1 MTQALHHALRARL
14 SRWAARCATL
24 CSLALGC
31 IALAGTPAHAA
42 STASPAPLEVVYPNL
57 NGNGSANLGYRVL
70 QLALD
75 KSGRAYQLNVDPRPA
90 NDERARLLLQSGDIS
105 IADFGSG
112 ADFEKRFAAIYFPI
126 DQGLLGYRLFI
137 IHRDDATRFAQVQSL
152 QELQRFAAGQGLGWS
167 NNQIMSAAGLEV
179 VTGPTLESLF
189 PMLEA
194 RRFDFLPLGLNEV
207 YGFQDQYRKL
217 APSSL
222 VETHLVLIYPF
233 ARLFY
238 VKQGNAALQQAVEE
252 GLRKAFDDGSF
263 QHLLNNDPAIRA
275 AVLQANLRGRVQIRI
290 GNPTLTEAFRGIPS
304 RYFFDLRSFK

>member
-1 MTQALHHALRARL
+1 MKIQTLSRALRA
-14 SRWAARCATL
+14 W
-24 CSLALGC
+24 ALGC
-31 IALAGTPAHAA
+31 ALLAGAPALAADT
-42 STASPAPLEVVYPNL
+42 APLQVVYPNL
-57 NGNGSANLGYRVL
+57 NGNGTANLGYRVL
-70 QLALD
+70 KLALE
-75 KSGRAYQLNVDPRPA
+75 KSGQAYDLSVDPRPA
-90 NDERARLLLQSGDIS
+90 NDERARLLLQAGEIS
-105 IADFGSG
+105 TADFGSG

-137 IHRDDATRFAQVQSL
+137 IHRDDAPRFAQVQSL
-152 QELQRFAAGQGLGWS
+152 EDLQRFAAGQGLGWS

-207 YGFQDQYRKL
+207 YGFQEQYRKL

-238 VKQGNAALQQAVEE
+238 VRQGDTALRKAVED
-252 GLRKAFDDGSF
+252 GLRKAFDDSSF

-275 AVLQANLRGRVQIRI
+275 AVLQANLRSRVQIRI
-290 GNPTLTEAFRGIPS
+290 GNPTLTKAFRAIPP
-304 RYFFDLRSFK
+304 RYFFDLRAFK